1 MKFTSLFTCA
11 LMSLSATGALAQ
23 VCEWYLNPDDCI
35 CMLSTDGSLLRTQ
48 TTSCCKKLGY
58 KTMNSVCSSFLP
70 FFFRPLYLLSI
81 LDNVEDGWL
90 RGERGVE
97 WMLI

>member
-58 KTMNSVCSSFLP
+58 KTMNSIC
-70 FFFRPLYLLSI
+70 
-81 LDNVEDGWL
+81 
-90 RGERGVE
+90 GVDRKNRQLFKDCCKDLNQE
-97 WMLI
+97 SVIGHCR